1 MTDPKPRRS
10 RTAWPG
16 PLSVAGVGEGHAHD
30 LPEALIKTVRSTRR
44 ALYVIGLCLVAVCVL
59 LLLIIFERGAARDAE
74 NQRIRDT
81 FCQVFD
87 VLPEGGALDR
97 PRQLFDCGPGIPL
110 SELPEDIR
118 RRYTGEP
125 APAPAPATTAPTPTT
140 QPPMGAPAVPNPPR
154 PTPNEPPAGNSPKPT
169 PPPAAPSTPP
179 AGVLEPVTDTV
190 CDLINVC
197 IEEP

>member
-1 MTDPKPRRS
+1 MDTDNPRRS

-16 PLSVAGVGEGHAHD
+16 PLSIAGVGEGHAHD

-59 LLLIIFERGAARDAE
+59 LLLIIFERGAMRDAE
-74 NQRIRDT
+74 NQRIKDT
-81 FCQVFD
+81 FCEVFD
-87 VLPEGGALDR
+87 TLPEGGVLDESR
-97 PRQLFDCGPGIPL
+97 RRFDCGPGRPL
-110 SELPEDIR
+110 DSFPDDVR
-118 RRYTGEP
+118 RRFDPPPP
-125 APAPAPATTAPTPTT
+125 AVPVTPAAPTPT
-140 QPPMGAPAVPNPPR
+140 QNPPMGAPAVPNPPR

-169 PPPAAPSTPP
+169 PPPAAPSTTP